1 MQRRD
6 ILNAGRAAVAPVD
19 GFPLQ
24 CTRGR
29 WFSLLVAAIGFPL
42 SGHAGLTAE
51 VHKQT
56 YTYKTVGTLPIK
68 ADVFRA
74 DDQADRPVV
83 VWIHGGALINGHRES
98 IPSRLRDPLL
108 EAGCILVSID
118 YRLAPET
125 NLSGIIED
133 IEDAFRWIQKDGPRL
148 FHADARRV
156 AVIGGS
162 AGGYLTL
169 TTGFRVTPRPA
180 ALVALWGYGDL
191 VGPWYSTPSPHPR
204 HQTVK
209 LSRDE
214 AFQQVAGPPIADS
227 RDRKGN
233 GGAFYQFCRQQ
244 GLWPKAVS
252 GWDPLTET
260 EKFVPYMPVRNV
272 DSNFPPTLLIHGED
286 DTDVPCEQSV
296 MMAAALR
303 KNNVEHRLLTLP
315 GAEHGLAGAEAAKV
329 EEVYHAAVEFLTKHL
344 SSTGTANKPKTVKIA
359 GIVLKWIRTDKEA
372 NLCRAE
378 AMIREAAARGA
389 QIVCT
394 TECFL
399 DGYAIADKS
408 IPLDQYRALGEPIP
422 DGPCYKRLADL
433 ARELKILLVAGMLEA
448 DGEARCNTTV
458 VISPEGRLLG
468 KYRKQH
474 LEHELARNR
483 PGTESPVFDTPYGR
497 IGVMICA
504 DRRLPEIAGRLKE
517 QGADF
522 FLCPSGGM
530 FGPKSNDWILQARSR
545 ETHLPIIFV
554 HPAEFL
560 VTGPDGSVLGQTLL
574 GNSLLI
580 DTAEADTPKDQNEV
594 FYFDLHSSEPHED
607 MP

>member
-1 MQRRD
+1 LLLAALGL
-6 ILNAGRAAVAPVD
+6 ILPG
-19 GFPLQ
+19 Q
-24 CTRGR
+24 
-29 WFSLLVAAIGFPL
+29 
-42 SGHAGLTAE
+42 AGLTAE
-51 VHKQT
+51 FHKQT

-74 DDQADRPVV
+74 DDQAERPIV

-98 IPSRLRDPLL
+98 IPSRLKDPLL
-108 EAGCILVSID
+108 EAGYLLVSID

-125 NLSGIIED
+125 KLSGIIED
-133 IEDAFRWIQKDGPRL
+133 TEDAFRWIQHDGPQL

-156 AVIGGS
+156 AVVGGS

-169 TTGFRVTPRPA
+169 TTGFRVKPRPA

-191 VGPWYSTPSPHPR
+191 VGPWYSAPSPHPR
-204 HQTVK
+204 HHTVE
-209 LSRDE
+209 LSHDE

-252 GWDPLTET
+252 GWDPHTEA
-260 EKFVPYMPVRNV
+260 EQFVPYMPVRNV

-315 GAEHGLAGAEAAKV
+315 GAEHGLAGADATKV
-329 EEVYHAAVEFLTKHL
+329 EEAYHAAVEFLTKHL
-344 SSTGTANKPKTVKIA
+344 PRVDVANKQKKVKIA
-359 GIVLKWIRTDKEA
+359 GIVLKWIRADKEA
-372 NLCRAE
+372 NLRRTE
-378 AMIREAAARGA
+378 AMIREAAAGGA

-408 IPLDQYRALGEPIP
+408 IPLDKYRALGEPIP
-422 DGPCYKRLADL
+422 DGPCYKRLAAL

-448 DGEARCNTTV
+448 DGEARCNTAV
-458 VISPEGRLLG
+458 LISPEGRLLG

-483 PGTESPVFDTPYGR
+483 PGTECPVFDTPYGR

-504 DRRLPEIAGRLKE
+504 DRRLPEIAGRMKE

-522 FLCPSGGM
+522 LLCLSGGM
-530 FGPKSNDWILQARSR
+530 FGPKSNDPILQARSR
-545 ETHLPIIFV
+545 ETHLPIVFV

-560 VTGPDGSVLGQTLL
+560 VTGPDGSILDRTILGD
-574 GNSLLI
+574 SLLI
-580 DTAEADTPKDQNEV
+580 APAEVGTAKDKNKV
-594 FYFDLHSSEPHED
+594 FHFDLRRSSP
-607 MP
+607 